1 MPLLNGLEAARWLRK
16 QRPHIKVIFLS
27 MHADPTYV
35 SEAMRVGASGYL
47 LKRSAA
53 SELVT
58 AIREVLE
65 DRVYVTPLVTKGMVE
80 SLLEGLR
87 KPNGLT
93 PRQREVLQLTAEG
106 HAVKSIASV
115 LNISPRTVEFHQAR
129 IKKALGVFST
139 AELTQYAIKHGIIS
153 A

>member
-1 MPLLNGLEAARWLRK
+1 
-16 QRPHIKVIFLS
+16 

-35 SEAMRVGASGYL
+35 TEAMREGASGYL

-58 AIREVLE
+58 AIREVLRG
-65 DRVYVTPLVTKGMVE
+65 RVYVTPLVTRGMVE
-80 SLLEGLR
+80 SLLEGPP
-87 KPNGLT
+87 KSNALT
-93 PRQREVLQLTAEG
+93 PRQREVLRLTAEG
-106 HAVKSIASV
+106 HAVKSIASI
-115 LNISPRTVEFHQAR
+115 LNISSRTVEFHQAR
-129 IKKALGVFST
+129 IKKALGASST